1 MIITF
6 SLYDRYWLPCYFLIL
21 DLLVC
26 FPVSFRNECQY
37 KASLDRADDA
47 EEDEEAGVSGE
58 VDDGSGDLNRHECHK
73 TLPWQIKKNSRID
86 SMVILLFLTP
96 LGKLTKTLG

>member
-1 MIITF
+1 MQIDMIITF

-26 FPVSFRNECQY
+26 FPVSFRNKCQY

-58 VDDGSGDLNRHECHK
+58 VDDGSGDLNRDKCHK
-73 TLPWQIKKNSRID
+73 ELVTDHGHTDQ
-86 SMVILLFLTP
+86 
-96 LGKLTKTLG
+96 